1 MNKSSI
7 AAGIVA
13 SVIAVSFTACTSSS
27 ENVESG
33 TFSPPPYSYSPSP
46 EPEASTYYYDDSA
59 PAALD
64 SDFELVRTVMELNG
78 MPYKYYSDDE
88 FVQSTLTASKAA
100 CKEIKKIGF
109 DAWLEETALWLVQ
122 KGASPKE
129 AKRFGQALN
138 AGTNVLCPEVR

>member
-27 ENVESG
+27 ENVESH
-33 TFSPPPYSYSPSP
+33 THTPPPYTFTPSP
-46 EPEASTYYYDDSA
+46 EPTTEVETYDEYDGE
-59 PAALD
+59 
-64 SDFELVRTVMELNG
+64 FEMVRTVMELNG
-78 MPYKYYSDDE
+78 MPYKFYSDDE
-88 FVQSTLTASKAA
+88 FVESAVSASKAA
-100 CKEIKKIGF
+100 CKEIKKVGF
-109 DAWLEETALWLVQ
+109 DTWLEETALWLVQ
-122 KGASPKE
+122 KGASPNE